1 MLTSRVTSHRK
12 KRYTVKLLTYTTVF
26 KNDVFAEKL
35 MLSSDLDTSV
45 TRVEID
51 GDIATIVFN
60 RPNKRNA
67 MNDAL
72 VDALDA
78 FFSSPPE
85 GVNAVILRGEGGH
98 FCSGLD
104 LAEHESRKP
113 IPGVFHSR
121 NWHRVS
127 ELIEFGGLPVISVL
141 TGAVIGG
148 GLEIATSTHVRIAE
162 PSVRFQLPE
171 GRRGIF
177 VGGGATVRVGRIL
190 GADRMREMM
199 LTGRSYGADDGLAMG
214 LAHYA
219 VAEGEGLALAM
230 KLARR
235 IADNAPFPNYLMIN
249 AISRIGDM
257 SRSDGLFTESLAAA
271 MSQSSDGAKEG
282 LRAFL
287 EKREPKFR

>member
-1 MLTSRVTSHRK
+1 MA
-12 KRYTVKLLTYTTVF
+12 
-26 KNDVFAEKL
+26 KNGNSARI
-35 MLSSDLDTSV
+35 
-45 TRVEID
+45 TRVD
-51 GDIATIVFN
+51 VNGDIATLTFD
-60 RPNKRNA
+60 RPEKRNA

-72 VDALDA
+72 IDELDE
-78 FFSSPPE
+78 FFSAPPD

-104 LAEHESRKP
+104 LAEHEHREP
-113 IPGVFHSR
+113 VEGVYHSR

-127 ELIEFGGLPVISVL
+127 ELIEYGGLPVVSVL

-148 GLEIATSTHVRIAE
+148 GLEIATSSHVRIAE

-199 LTGRSYGADDGLAMG
+199 LTGRSYGAEEGLSLG
-214 LAHYA
+214 LCHYS
-219 VAEGEGLALAM
+219 VAEGEGLPLAE
-230 KLARR
+230 KLARK
-235 IADNAPFPNYLMIN
+235 IADNAPFSNYLMIQ
-249 AISRIGDM
+249 AISRITEM
-257 SRSDGLFTESLAAA
+257 SRTDGMFAESLAAA
-271 MSQSSDGAKEG
+271 MSQTSDGAKEG

>member
-1 MLTSRVTSHRK
+1 MHDGT
-12 KRYTVKLLTYTTVF
+12 TYAGT
-26 KNDVFAEKL
+26 
-35 MLSSDLDTSV
+35 V
-45 TRVEID
+45 TRTEID
-51 GDIATIVFN
+51 GDIATLVFN
-60 RPNKRNA
+60 RPEKRNA

-72 VDALDA
+72 IGDLDA
-78 FFSSPPE
+78 FFSTPPE

-104 LAEHESRKP
+104 LAEHEHRDP
-113 IPGVFHSR
+113 VAGVYHSR

-148 GLEIATSTHVRIAE
+148 GLEIAASTHVRIAE
-162 PSVRFQLPE
+162 PTVRFQLPE

-177 VGGGATVRVGRIL
+177 VGGGATVRVGRLI

-199 LTGRSYGADDGLAMG
+199 LTGRTYGAEDGVRLG
-214 LAHYA
+214 LAHYSVEDGA
-219 VAEGEGLALAM
+219 GMALAR
-230 KLARR
+230 KLARQ
-235 IADNAPFPNYLMIN
+235 IADNAPFSNYLMIN

-271 MSQSSDGAKEG
+271 MSQTSDGAREG
-282 LRAFL
+282 MRAFL
-287 EKREPKFR
+287 EKREPRFR

>member
-1 MLTSRVTSHRK
+1 M
-12 KRYTVKLLTYTTVF
+12 
-26 KNDVFAEKL
+26 
-35 MLSSDLDTSV
+35 SDTAAPKPI

-51 GDIATIVFN
+51 GDIATLIFD
-60 RPNKRNA
+60 RPEKRNA
-67 MNDAL
+67 MNERL
-72 VDALDA
+72 VRALDA
-78 FFSSPPE
+78 FFSNPPE

-104 LAEHESRKP
+104 LEEHEQRP
-113 IPGVFHSR
+113 PVEGVYHSR
-121 NWHRVS
+121 DWHRVS

-177 VGGGATVRVGRIL
+177 VGGGATVRVGRII
-190 GADRMREMM
+190 GPDRMREMM
-199 LTGRSYGADDGLAMG
+199 LTGRSYGAEDGLAMG
-214 LAHYA
+214 LAHYS
-219 VAEGEGLALAM
+219 VGEGEGMDLAR
-230 KLARR
+230 KLARK
-235 IADNAPFPNYLMIN
+235 IADNAPFSNYLMIQ
-249 AISRIGDM
+249 ALPRINDM
-257 SRSDGLFTESLAAA
+257 SRTDGFFAESLAAA
-271 MSQSSDGAKEG
+271 MSQTSDGAKEG

>member
-1 MLTSRVTSHRK
+1 MQ
-12 KRYTVKLLTYTTVF
+12 
-26 KNDVFAEKL
+26 
-35 MLSSDLDTSV
+35 SSGLDTSV
-45 TRVEID
+45 TRVDVD

-60 RPNKRNA
+60 RPEKRNA

-78 FFSSPPE
+78 FFSNPPE

-113 IPGVFHSR
+113 IPGVYHSR

-199 LTGRSYGADDGLAMG
+199 LTGRSYGAEDGLAMG

-219 VAEGEGLALAM
+219 VGEDEGLTLAQ

-235 IADNAPFPNYLMIN
+235 IADNAPFSNYLMIN